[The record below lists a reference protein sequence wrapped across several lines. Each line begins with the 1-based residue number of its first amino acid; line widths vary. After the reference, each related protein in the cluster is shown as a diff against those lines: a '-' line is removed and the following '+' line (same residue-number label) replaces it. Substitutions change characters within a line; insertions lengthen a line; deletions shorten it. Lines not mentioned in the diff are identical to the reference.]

1 MSEDED
7 FEAFL
12 HIVHVSDI
20 HCLDGGAPTDLR
32 AKRYMESLVGQLR
45 GFSHH
50 LADSVENLWEQGLAG
65 HDPDVHDR
73 FCRFLKWFA
82 GHPEFGGIETWL
94 LDTGDL
100 SSMGDISSL
109 HTAAGWLDEYRQLLG
124 AAQVLVLYGN
134 HDAWPGKFPL
144 RSSFA
149 ELDAHRNAIRAGL
162 FPAGWPQGPLTI
174 PIPHTESRIVLHG
187 VNSAIDDRWYNSFAR
202 GDVGLDPNWP
212 SGGLLTNQLT
222 YLANEVERDFHPDGR
237 TRDFRILAVHHPVH
251 YPPPRPAY
259 TMSLSNENE
268 VADALIQ
275 FDQKNRGKLAH
286 LVLSGHTHEA
296 YPRLG
301 SLPPRAAQ
309 NPLIYGQLQLIA
321 GSLAQAIRDV
331 DRATRSD
338 SEFVPHQC
346 EVLTFFASSRNAH
359 RLLRMERRI
368 VGRPGGTGE
377 FGILIAPTPSL
388 PVDSVLLEY

>member
-20 HCLDGGAPTDLR
+20 HCRDAGAPTDLR
-32 AKRYMESLVGQLR
+32 AERYMESLVGQLR
-45 GFSHH
+45 GFSHR
-50 LADSVENLWEQGLAG
+50 LADSVKNLWEQGLAG

-73 FCRFLKWFA
+73 FCEFLKWFA
-82 GHPEFGGIETWL
+82 DHPEFGGIETWL

-100 SSMGDISSL
+100 SSMGDTSSL
-109 HTAAGWLDEYRQLLG
+109 HTAAGWLAVYRQLLG
-124 AAQVLVLYGN
+124 ASQSLTLYGN
-134 HDAWPGKFPL
+134 HDAWPGKFPF
-144 RSSFA
+144 RSSVA
-149 ELDAHRNAIRAGL
+149 ELDVHRNAIRAGL
-162 FPAGWPQGPLTI
+162 FPAGWPQGPLAI
-174 PIPHTESRIVLHG
+174 PIPHTESRVVLHG

-202 GDVGLDPNWP
+202 GNVGLDPNWP
-212 SGGLLTNQLT
+212 SGGSLTDQLT
-222 YLANEVERDFHPDGR
+222 HLANEVERDFHPDGR

-275 FDQKNRGKLAH
+275 FDQKIRGKLAQ

-301 SLPPRAAQ
+301 ALPPKAAHT
-309 NPLIYGQLQLIA
+309 PLIHGQLQLIA
-321 GSLAQAIRDV
+321 GSLAQTVRNV
-331 DRATRSD
+331 DRAARSA

-346 EVLTFFASSRNAH
+346 EVLTFFASPRNAH
-359 RLLRMERRI
+359 RLLHVERRI

-377 FGILIAPTPSL
+377 FGILIAPKPAP
-388 PVDSVLLEY
+388 PVDSVRVEY